1 MIKKPQ
7 GMLDLFPDETEK
19 LQYIEDTAR
28 KTAARFGFGEIRT
41 PVLESTELFAR
52 GVGNTTDVVQKEMYT
67 FIDRDG
73 PSLSLRPEGTAGVAR
88 AIIENGKYGDAM
100 PLKYYYII
108 NCYRHE
114 RPQKG
119 RYREFS
125 QFGVE
130 MFGAATPA
138 ADAEVIA
145 LADGIINGLGIKN
158 VSLHINSI
166 GCPTCRPAYYEKLRA
181 YFEGRKD
188 ELCDTCK
195 SRLDTNPMRI
205 LDCKSEICKRIA
217 KDAPRS
223 VDCLCPECSE
233 HMNKLKSYLD
243 SMEIDYVIDS
253 SIVRGLD
260 YYTKTVFE
268 FICSDERMGSQ
279 STICGGGRYDMLMEE
294 LGGTHLPAC
303 GFGMGI
309 SRLLPTVDLPESAE
323 RSGVYI
329 APMGDA
335 AALYAICLT
344 EKLRKAGIKA
354 ETDTVGRSLKAQMK
368 YANKI
373 GAAYVI
379 VLGDNEISS
388 GKADLRNMSDSTS
401 AGIMLDSVVDTIKK
415 IADRKEEK

>member
-1 MIKKPQ
+1 
-7 GMLDLFPDETEK
+7 MLDLFPDETEK

-28 KTAARFGFGEIRT
+28 KTAAEFGFGEIRT

-88 AIIENGKYGDAM
+88 AIIESGKYGDAM

-145 LADGIINGLGIKN
+145 LADGIIKGLGIKN

-166 GCPTCRPAYYEKLRA
+166 GCPSCRPAYYEKLRA
-181 YFEGRKD
+181 YFESKKD

-205 LDCKSEICKRIA
+205 LDCKSEVCKRLS
-217 KDAPRS
+217 KNAPRS

-233 HMNKLKSYLD
+233 HMNKLKSYLNG
-243 SMEIDYVIDS
+243 MEIDYVIDS

-268 FICSDERMGSQ
+268 FICNDERMGAQ

-303 GFGMGI
+303 GFGMGV
-309 SRLLPTVDLPESAE
+309 SRLLPTVNLPERAE
-323 RSGVYI
+323 RSGIYI
-329 APMGDA
+329 APMGDD
-335 AALYAICLT
+335 AALYAVCLT
-344 EKLRKAGIKA
+344 EKIRRAGIKA
-354 ETDTVGRSLKAQMK
+354 EMDTVGRSLKAQMK

-388 GKADLRNMSDSTS
+388 GKAELRDMSDSTS
-401 AGIMLDSVVDTIKK
+401 AEIMLDSVVDTIKN